1 MEENNSK
8 VLYYDYYS
16 ETTNYVKTIID
27 LLPVDEV
34 SDEMRYIIKTI
45 YNYAMD
51 NASSDRKFTVSKIS
65 EAFLGQVELNKELA
79 TKYAQFAYYFFIK
92 RMVFESERR
101 DELIGGLGESVKMFL
116 EYFPSLQIGIGENS
130 STRGNL
136 SYR

>member
-92 RMVFESERR
+92 RMVF
-101 DELIGGLGESVKMFL
+101 
-116 EYFPSLQIGIGENS
+116 
-130 STRGNL
+130 
-136 SYR
+136 